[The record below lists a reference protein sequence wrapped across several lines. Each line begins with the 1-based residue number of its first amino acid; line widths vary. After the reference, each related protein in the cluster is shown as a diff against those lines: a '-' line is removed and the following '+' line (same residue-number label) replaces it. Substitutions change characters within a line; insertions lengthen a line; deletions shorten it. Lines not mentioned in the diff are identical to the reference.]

1 MHRIPTAAALAVL
14 TLLAACADRGSTP
27 VSVAS
32 PPAAQAE
39 LREGY
44 ILGRDRKPHLVHYE
58 VRAGRAIWQ
67 DDIDLGP
74 ASSIART
81 AAELERR
88 SGPRLGVTID
98 GVFGGVRWP
107 GGVVPYSIDPGV
119 SNQSRITSAISAIE
133 SATNVVDFVPRT
145 TQTDYVRISVLP
157 PPETGCSSGI
167 GRQGGVQVLYL
178 DANCPS
184 GKVQHELLH
193 ALGMGHEQSR
203 CDRDSYI
210 RIDTANVN
218 PNRLGNFEKLCD
230 GFSDVFGYDEGSIMH
245 YGRFDFAIN
254 PSLPTIISLRGLDSQ
269 MGQRNALSSIDI
281 ATVDWM
287 YPTPP
292 APALVTSVT
301 TSPSPAVQYQP
312 FTITINGSGFDPAS
326 VQVQVTGSTTV
337 PSSCPYA
344 CTSMSFA
351 SKTSTQ
357 LVIYPFSLSIAGT
370 YYVWVRNPVNYT
382 WSGGQAI
389 TVRSMY

>member
-58 VRAGRAIWQ
+58 VRGGRAIWQ

-107 GGVVPYSIDPGV
+107 GGVVPYSIDAGV
-119 SNQSRITSAISAIE
+119 PSQSRITSAISAIE
-133 SATNVVDFVPRT
+133 SATNVVDFVPRS
-145 TQTDYVRISVLP
+145 TQTDYVRISVMP
-157 PPETGCSSGI
+157 SGSTGCSSAV
-167 GRQGGVQVLYL
+167 GRQGGVQYLYI
-178 DANCPS
+178 DSNCSS
-184 GKVQHELLH
+184 GYVQHELLH
-193 ALGMGHEQSR
+193 ALGMGHEHAR
-203 CDRDSYI
+203 CDRDSYVQVV
-210 RIDTANVN
+210 TANID
-218 PNRLGNFEKLCD
+218 PTRTGNFDKLCD
-230 GFSDVFGYDEGSIMH
+230 GWTDSYAYDEGSIMH
-245 YGRFDFAIN
+245 YPPNAFSVNGQA
-254 PSLPTIISLRGLDSQ
+254 TIVSLRGRTAE
-269 MGQRNALSSIDI
+269 MGQRTALSANDI
-281 ATVDWM
+281 LTVDGM

-292 APALVTSVT
+292 AAAVVTSVT